1 MKEIFLSLNVE
12 QFSGG
17 GYLVTCE
24 DLPGLVAQGNTEAEA
39 IETAQELAR
48 KLVQSYMDNESTIP
62 PILNEDGEDDTFWSQ
77 RQPN

>member
-39 IETAQELAR
+39 IEIAQELAR
-48 KLVQSYMDNESTIP
+48 KLVQSYMDSGEALP
-62 PILNEDGEDDTFWSQ
+62 PILQDDLEDDSLWSQ
-77 RQPN
+77 KQPN